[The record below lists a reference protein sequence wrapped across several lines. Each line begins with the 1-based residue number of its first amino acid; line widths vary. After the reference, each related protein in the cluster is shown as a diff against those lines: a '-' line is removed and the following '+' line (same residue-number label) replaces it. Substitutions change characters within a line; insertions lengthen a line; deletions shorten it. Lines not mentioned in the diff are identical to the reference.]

1 VPGAAATDAAA
12 IASPDKPDVLAYD
25 RAVQRVRTFVRRPVV
40 AVIAV
45 GILAAAVRFYHLGTP
60 PAHVFDEAYYPKAG
74 CLFVGYPRRECDV
87 TSSDEK
93 YWADRYNDVGSWVH
107 PPLGKWAIGAG
118 ELAFGPDAFGWRFS
132 AAVAGTLSVMVLA
145 AIAQV
150 LFGEVVWTYVAGVLL
165 ATEHLNVVQSRIGML
180 DIFLALWVVV
190 AFLLLL
196 LDRRWIERRTSTAL
210 RDEPSL
216 VAAEARGSRA
226 QAAETIEASA
236 AGRRAESATLVAAP
250 PEEHRARVGVPS
262 PVLRPWRVAAGVA
275 LGAAIATK
283 WSGAT
288 AIAFAVI
295 LSLLWERTRRRNA
308 GVAHPVARALVQET
322 LGVAISFLL
331 VPAAVY
337 VASWAGY
344 FAWFGFDLGAWA
356 RMQAAMFSYHEHL
369 KTLNDKG
376 KPIHPYLS
384 RAWQWI
390 VMARPVVYFYEE
402 HAGLRR
408 EIIGMGNPVTLW
420 ASVVAIPYLA
430 VAWRRSRD
438 WVAGAIL
445 VAIVVQY
452 LPWFAV
458 PRPQFFFYFTPVTPF
473 LVLAVVYGLRR
484 LARVR
489 VEPGENDDAVRAAR
503 PWLPV
508 VVGVVGL
515 SVAAFVWFW
524 PVLTAGSLTTHAWSL
539 RIWFNGDP
547 WPAFNWV

>member
-1 VPGAAATDAAA
+1 MQRIRT
-12 IASPDKPDVLAYD
+12 LA
-25 RAVQRVRTFVRRPVV
+25 RRPAVAVV
-40 AVIAV
+40 AI
-45 GILAAAVRFYHLGTP
+45 GILAAAVRLYHLGTP
-60 PAHVFDEAYYPKAG
+60 PTHVFDEAYYPKAG
-74 CLFVGYPRRECDV
+74 CLFVGYPRRACDV

-150 LFGEVVWTYVAGVLL
+150 LFRDVVWTYVAGLLL
-165 ATEHLNVVQSRIGML
+165 ATEHLNVVQSRTGML
-180 DIFLALWVVV
+180 DIFLALEVVL

-196 LDRRWIERRTSTAL
+196 LDRRWIERRT
-210 RDEPSL
+210 PSL
-216 VAAEARGSRA
+216 DR
-226 QAAETIEASA
+226 AETPPEPA
-236 AGRRAESATLVAAP
+236 AATPAPEPPPSLAPGGGSRAESATLVAAP
-250 PEEHRARVGVPS
+250 PEERRMSEGVPS
-262 PVLRPWRVAAGVA
+262 PLLRPWRLAAGVA

-288 AIAFAVI
+288 AVAFALI
-295 LSLLWERTRRRNA
+295 LSLLWERTRRRRA
-308 GVAHPVARALVQET
+308 GVAHPVRSAIVSET
-322 LGVAISFLL
+322 FGLAISYLI

-337 VASWAGY
+337 LASWIGY
-344 FAWFGFDLGAWA
+344 FVWFGFDLTAWA

-390 VMARPVVYFYEE
+390 VMARPVVYFYKE

-420 ASVVAIPYLA
+420 ASVIALPYLA
-430 VAWRRSRD
+430 VAWRRYRD

-445 VAIVVQY
+445 VAILAQY
-452 LPWFAV
+452 VPWFAV
-458 PRPQFFFYFTPVTPF
+458 SRPQFFFYFTPVTPF
-473 LVLAVVYGLRR
+473 LVLAVVYALRR
-484 LARVR
+484 LAGVR
-489 VEPGENDDAVRAAR
+489 IEPGEADDAVRAAR

-508 VVGVVGL
+508 VVGVVVI
-515 SVAAFVWFW
+515 SVAAFAWFW
-524 PVLTAGSLTTHAWSL
+524 PVLTAGSLSADAWRL

-547 WPAFNWV
+547 WSAFNWV